1 MNYKFILGRAT
12 GRRTIPNLL
21 INGESKGRFDDF
33 NSLLKSKTFNDD
45 LVKLSESK
53 FTVRKKLSLSSQE

>member
-1 MNYKFILGRAT
+1 MI